1 MSHNSIPYDALL
13 FDFDGVLAD
22 TEPLHFQAWRDT
34 LAPAGIK
41 LTWKVYVSSCIGL
54 ADKEMVEMLG
64 RKSDPPKPIS
74 ELWPLYPLK
83 KKAFQTL
90 AESRR
95 LIEQP
100 VLSTLILLSDYRL
113 GVVTSSARSEI
124 EPLLDKDGVLPLL
137 STAVYGDEVSRLKP
151 DPEPYRT
158 AIQRLGAQRALV
170 FEDSPSGLASARAA
184 GCDGIHV
191 PRPQDL
197 PALIRRHLFR

>member
-1 MSHNSIPYDALL
+1 MSHNPTPYDAVL

-34 LAPAGIK
+34 LAPAGVK
-41 LTWKVYVSSCIGL
+41 LTWKVYVSTCIGL

-74 ELWPLYPLK
+74 ELWPLYPQK
-83 KKAFQTL
+83 KKIFQTL

-100 VLSTLILLSDYRL
+100 VLAALILLSDYRL

-124 EPLLDKDGVLPLL
+124 EPILAKDGVLPLL
-137 STAVYGDEVSRLKP
+137 SAAVYGDEVSRLKP
-151 DPEPYRT
+151 DPEPYRA

-184 GCDGIHV
+184 GCDVIHV
-191 PRPQDL
+191 PHPQEL
-197 PALIRRHLFR
+197 PDLIRRHLLI